1 MIRHLL
7 TGVAAV
13 ALMTGAAFAQNGYSS
28 TTTVTRDANAPYV
41 APGPVGPDPSKN
53 MVVGGMGGAAV
64 GAAIGCLATL
74 PIGCA
79 PGAAVG
85 AAVGGGSGAVV
96 GVVATP
102 HS

>member
-1 MIRHLL
+1 MIRYLL
-7 TGVAAV
+7 TGAV
-13 ALMTGAAFAQNGYSS
+13 ALTMMTGATFAQNSYS
-28 TTTVTRDANAPYV
+28 TTTTETQSNVVDQAPV
-41 APGPVGPDPSKN
+41 RPGPDPAKN

-102 HS
+102 HD